1 MAESLEDVPQSL
13 QKRPEF
19 LEQKTL
25 AAAASKN
32 VGNDFLKDGQTD
44 MAINSYTLAIRLD
57 DANHLFYSNRC
68 AAYQALKLWEQAI
81 TDAEKVCT
89 VHHRIVQYTIVQCS
103 GAQYGTGQYSTV

>member
-68 AAYQALKLWEQAI
+68 AAYQTSKLWDKAI
-81 TDAEKVCT
+81 TDAEKVRT
-89 VHHRIVQYTIVQCS
+89 VLYSEV
-103 GAQYGTGQYSTV
+103 QYSTVYGITQYSK

>member
-1 MAESLEDVPQSL
+1 MEDVAESLEDVPQSL

-68 AAYQALKLWEQAI
+68 AAYQTSKLWDKAI
-81 TDAEKVCT
+81 TDAEKVRT
-89 VHHRIVQYTIVQCS
+89 VLYSEV
-103 GAQYGTGQYSTV
+103 QYSTVYGITQYSK